1 MRAELVT
8 DFIVIILVRIIVENP
23 ASMFSATRL
32 MHETTDFV
40 VLACPESPDP
50 AIVTIL
56 LPEDWI
62 DVSFGIEGRNKII
75 SMARRA
81 VGKFP
86 GARKIQQDAVPTTSF
101 EQLTS
106 D

>member
-1 MRAELVT
+1 M
-8 DFIVIILVRIIVENP
+8 
-23 ASMFSATRL
+23 
-32 MHETTDFV
+32 
-40 VLACPESPDP
+40 
-50 AIVTIL
+50 
-56 LPEDWI
+56 
-62 DVSFGIEGRNKII
+62 SFGIEGRNKII

-86 GARKIQQDAVPTTSF
+86 GAGKIQQDAVQVSQFGQISRCFHDAVPTTSF